1 MDRKQLDAMDA
12 FRYCMQDNINC
23 NSAVNVI
30 KKQQEEEI
38 AQIKVLALDD
48 ALKYDLTKL
57 TVRELYTI
65 KSLLKAGYSMEQ
77 AHLNRRVSNYEL
89 DLMLY
94 KVTQEQ
100 EGLVNMINRSNRE
113 RHTEVCEDLNEL
125 YFEKNT
131 RYGNSFSELY
141 QEMGM
146 DYVVPRLYEKVKRL
160 MVLTREDL
168 DSLDESIEDSLMDLA
183 NYSIMTLMELR
194 GRV

>member
-1 MDRKQLDAMDA
+1 
-12 FRYCMQDNINC
+12 
-23 NSAVNVI
+23 
-30 KKQQEEEI
+30 
-38 AQIKVLALDD
+38 
-48 ALKYDLTKL
+48 
-57 TVRELYTI
+57 
-65 KSLLKAGYSMEQ
+65 
-77 AHLNRRVSNYEL
+77 
-89 DLMLY
+89 
-94 KVTQEQ
+94 
-100 EGLVNMINRSNRE
+100 MINRSNRE
-113 RHTEVCEDLNEL
+113 SHAEVCKDLNDL

-160 MVLTREDL
+160 MVLSREDL